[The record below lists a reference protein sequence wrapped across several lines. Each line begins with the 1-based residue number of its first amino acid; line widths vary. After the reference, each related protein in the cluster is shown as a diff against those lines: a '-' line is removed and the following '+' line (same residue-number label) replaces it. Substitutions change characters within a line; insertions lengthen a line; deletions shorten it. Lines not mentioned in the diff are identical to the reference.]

1 MNWLGE
7 PTPRR
12 RRDRTGRASLASA
25 LEDAPA
31 TPGDDT
37 TTSIDDTSTT
47 TDDTKTSDNGSTPDR
62 EERGGGGREGCDKAA
77 TDDGTTDS
85 GSTDTTDTTEDAPA
99 TTESGS

>member
-1 MNWLGE
+1 VAGVIGLG
-7 PTPRR
+7 
-12 RRDRTGRASLASA
+12 GASLASA

-37 TTSIDDTSTT
+37 TTSIDDTSTS
-47 TDDTKTSDNGSTPDR
+47 TDDAGTSDNGSTPDR
-62 EERGGGGREGCDKAA
+62 EERGGGGREGCDNAA
-77 TDDGTTDS
+77 TDDGTTDSGSTDS